1 MLARPSVLSCHSTSA
16 AEFHTVIGI
25 FLVNP
30 KGQLCLTRYDAAS
43 KADIAWVTYLPAS
56 RIVALTFTDQSEEV
70 LVTET
75 TDQIH
80 KALVDNAQ
88 LLVANLDDASTLQR
102 EYVVDIRK

>member
-1 MLARPSVLSCHSTSA
+1 M
-16 AEFHTVIGI
+16 IGI

-30 KGQLCLTRYDAAS
+30 KGQLCLTRYDADG
-43 KADIAWVTYLPAS
+43 KADIALVTYLPAS

-88 LLVANLDDASTLQR
+88 VLIANLDDESKLVR
-102 EYVVDIRK
+102 EYIVDIRK

>member
-1 MLARPSVLSCHSTSA
+1 M
-16 AEFHTVIGI
+16 IGI

-30 KGQLCLTRYDAAS
+30 KGQLCLTRYDADG
-43 KADIAWVTYLPAS
+43 KKDIAWVTYLPAS

-88 LLVANLDDASTLQR
+88 LLIANLDDESKLVR
-102 EYVVDIRK
+102 EYIVDIRK